1 MIKVLATGTF
11 EILHPGH
18 LTYLKKAKE
27 LGDELI
33 VIVARDSNIKHK
45 RKPMIPEKQR
55 LEMVK
60 SLKPVDKAILGS
72 ETDIFAPLKDIKPD
86 IIALGHD
93 QHFDVDMLVTQ
104 LRHRGIMAAVVR
116 IGEFNSCKL
125 CSSGGIMEEVR
136 RRFVDKS

>member
-45 RKPMIPEKQR
+45 RKPIIPEKQR

-60 SLKPVDKAILGS
+60 ALKMVDKAILGS
-72 ETDIFAPLKDIKPD
+72 EMDILAPVEDIKPD

-93 QHFDVDMLVTQ
+93 QHFDVDTLVRQ
-104 LRHRGIMAAVVR
+104 LRLRGIMAEVVR
-116 IGEFNSCKL
+116 IEEFNSGKL

-136 RRFVDKS
+136 RKLK

>member
-45 RKPMIPEKQR
+45 RKPIIPEKQR

-60 SLKPVDKAILGS
+60 ALKMVDKAVLGS
-72 ETDIFAPLKDIKPD
+72 EMDIFAPLKDIKPD

-93 QHFDVDMLVTQ
+93 QHFDADALVRQ
-104 LRHRGIMAAVVR
+104 LRLRGMMAEVVR
-116 IGEFNSCKL
+116 IGEFNSGKL

-136 RRFVDKS
+136 RKFL

>member
-60 SLKPVDKAILGS
+60 ALKLVDMAILGS
-72 ETDIFAPLKDIKPD
+72 ETDIFAPLKDIRPD

-93 QHFDVDMLVTQ
+93 QHFDVDALVKQ
-104 LRHRGIMAAVVR
+104 LRPMGIMAEVVR
-116 IGEFNSCKL
+116 IEEFNSGKL
-125 CSSGGIMEEVR
+125 CSSGGIVEEVQ
-136 RRFVDKS
+136 RRFL